1 MQNRKFPYMLRF
13 ARDGFACYIGHLDW
27 IRLVLVALDY
37 THLPIV
43 YTEGYSPKAKLKFSP
58 PLPVGLNSDTELV
71 LIYLRENLSEDI
83 IHQEFDYALP
93 DGMTLLNVKYLYPQP
108 PKNPFK
114 SINGAL
120 YEIHFPME
128 LNPDERKNILDTL
141 QGVGLSDDAPEIILK
156 QQDWILKILN
166 GDEFADKAVRVPGQ
180 HDYIDHVDYVAR
192 LESGR
197 TFHPVKFALALKDY
211 LNLPH
216 LPQGKRLSFLHIE
229 DEGARKLFEF

>member
-1 MQNRKFPYMLRF
+1 MLRF

-43 YTEGYSPKAKLKFSP
+43 YTEGYTPKAKLKFSP

-83 IHQEFDYALP
+83 IHQGFDYALP
-93 DGMTLLNVKYLYPQP
+93 DGMSLLNVKYLHPQP

-120 YEIHFPME
+120 YEMHFPMD
-128 LNPDERKNILDTL
+128 LNPDERKQILDTL
-141 QGVGLSDDAPEIILK
+141 QGVGLPDDAPEIIHK
-156 QQDWILKILN
+156 QHGWILKNLN
-166 GDEFADKAVRVPGQ
+166 ADKFLDGE
-180 HDYIDHVDYVAR
+180 DHVDYVAR

-211 LNLPH
+211 LDLPH
-216 LPQGKRLSFLHIE
+216 LPQGRRLSFLNIE
-229 DEGARKLFEF
+229 DEGARKLFDF